1 MRNSNKMNRIH
12 NSTLMRDDNNFYR
25 INKKI

>member
-1 MRNSNKMNRIH
+1 MTNSNKMNRIH
-12 NSTLMRDDNNFYR
+12 NSTLMRDDNNFHR